1 VPDLI
6 PSPGQAV
13 RGVPGVRVHAPHL
26 TIGKSQAG
34 GQQALRAAAESVGPR
49 LPIEATAA
57 EVILMAGP
65 RPGTPDTPAGQWRTI
80 AAFPL
85 G

>member
-1 VPDLI
+1 VLPMPAAER
-6 PSPGQAV
+6 PSAATAPGSSNQ
-13 RGVPGVRVHAPHL
+13 PGAE
-26 TIGKSQAG
+26 
-34 GQQALRAAAESVGPR
+34 QALRAAAESVGSC

-57 EVILMAGP
+57 EVALMAGP
-65 RPGTPDTPAGQWRTI
+65 RPGTADTPPGQWRTI

>member
-1 VPDLI
+1 VPGGKRSLTGVPALI
-6 PSPGQAV
+6 PDAGPGWE
-13 RGVPGVRVHAPHL
+13 
-26 TIGKSQAG
+26 TILL
-34 GQQALRAAAESVGPR
+34 QALRAAAESVGPR

-65 RPGTPDTPAGQWRTI
+65 RPGTPDTPPGQWRTI